1 MKRSELPTNKSSVL
15 GFDYGT
21 RRIGV
26 AVGSP
31 ALKAARGLGIVRVFH
46 GRPNERELEKFVDI
60 WQPCRF
66 VVGFPITS
74 EQKTTP
80 LHREILRFGKWLDRR
95 FDLPVD
101 FVNESYSTEESN
113 FRMSDFKIKRKKKTE
128 IRNQLAAQ
136 IILETY
142 FSEPRKRHEQ

>member
-1 MKRSELPTNKSSVL
+1 MKRSEPPTNKSSVL

-26 AVGSP
+26 AVGNP
-31 ALKAARGLGIVRVFH
+31 FLKAARGLGIVHVSD
-46 GRPNERELEKFVDI
+46 GRPNEREVEKFVDI
-60 WQPCRF
+60 WQPSRLI
-66 VVGFPITS
+66 VGMPMTL
-74 EQKTTP
+74 ETTP
-80 LHREILRFGKWLDRR
+80 LHREIRRFGKWLDRR
-95 FDLPVD
+95 FSLPVD

-113 FRMSDFKIKRKKKTE
+113 FRMSEIKIKRKKKTE

-142 FSEPRKRHEQ
+142 FSEPREQHEQ

>member
-1 MKRSELPTNKSSVL
+1 MKPSELPTDKSSVL

-26 AVGSP
+26 AVGNP
-31 ALKAARGLGIVRVFH
+31 ALKAARGLGIVHVSR
-46 GRPNERELEKFVDI
+46 GRPNEREVEKFVDI

-66 VVGFPITS
+66 IVGIPITLGK
-74 EQKTTP
+74 KTPP
-80 LHREILRFGKWLDRR
+80 LHREIHRFGKWLNRR
-95 FDLPVD
+95 FSLPVN

-113 FRMSDFKIKRKKKTE
+113 FRMGEIKVKRKQKTE

-142 FSEPRKRHEQ
+142 FSELCERHEQ